1 MVKEGENETEGSESV
16 KEEGEGGEGG
26 QEGEQQGVLH
36 QVGGHGAHDKAQAMQ
51 VSFLIRAI
59 EIRGFFGSLVTINSD
74 NEIVVDIE
82 KIPDLR

>member
-51 VSFLIRAI
+51 VSFL
-59 EIRGFFGSLVTINSD
+59 GSLVTINSD